1 MKAGITGLND
11 LSTVLIMDGVIESNC
26 AAGVFDVLDAF
37 PAQPA
42 QGILINLGG
51 GGDDVHHH

>member
-1 MKAGITGLND
+1 MKDGITGLND

-51 GGDDVHHH
+51 GGDECR